1 MGDHH
6 VEGRSVSVR
15 GVLEA
20 HHVAEHRLP
29 RHPVVFAVTGGAED
43 VVGIARL
50 DVARLAAVGAAVVAR
65 RRCRRTVWPVRVVA
79 VPVPVAVAI
88 AVALAVAIAVALAAS
103 SEEPRLNSQSTT
115 R

>member
-1 MGDHH
+1 MIRRPPRSTRTDTLFPYSTLFRSDHVGPSDVSELERVQVELLVELMGDHH

-50 DVARLAAVGAAVVAR
+50 DVARDR
-65 RRCRRTVWPVRVVA
+65 KST
-79 VPVPVAVAI
+79 
-88 AVALAVAIAVALAAS
+88 
-103 SEEPRLNSQSTT
+103 RLNSSH
-115 R
+115 